1 MAEKIARLSR
11 SPTARDAS
19 DLVWAA
25 TTSPHSRFSPDR
37 VRRLAVLKVWVD
49 NHGLRP
55 AWSPALSPGPFDPE
69 TWLSSRDGW
78 DDEQIGLLTRAP
90 PDLDALEAWLFEY
103 YAWLRDLLDDEVRW
117 AGADARHRGEIITAI
132 QSLESSALGGVHLW

>member
-1 MAEKIARLSR
+1 MPAAIHQRYGFELPEIPSMRLEEAMAEKIARLSR

-55 AWSPALSPGPFDPE
+55 AWGPALSPGPFDPE
-69 TWLSSRDGW
+69 TWLSSR
-78 DDEQIGLLTRAP
+78 
-90 PDLDALEAWLFEY
+90 
-103 YAWLRDLLDDEVRW
+103 
-117 AGADARHRGEIITAI
+117 DARHRGEIITAI
-132 QSLESSALGGVHLW
+132 QSLESSALGGVHVW